1 MTPSHIAATRVGRLV
16 VLAAVCCLL
25 LSACNGD
32 DDSAPP
38 STAATTSTA
47 VRAAS
52 GTAAQYAAAIAVA
65 IRADRGFSSVPARDA
80 RCAAR
85 AAVAAIGLGTLH
97 RLGVS
102 PAEVRR
108 TRKFPRLE
116 GELSDAQATALTDAL
131 LGCIDFGRVIA
142 DQIEAN
148 SPNHRYRA
156 TQPQVDCLNTKIE
169 GDARV
174 RRAIANT
181 YTGGRTPANRQGL
194 DILGLAAQ
202 CVPLAEALGNANVG
216 PSATTP

>member
-1 MTPSHIAATRVGRLV
+1 LRRFLV
-16 VLAAVCCLL
+16 VLACCSLL
-25 LSACNGD
+25 FAAACSGD
-32 DDSAPP
+32 DDSATKT
-38 STAATTSTA
+38 STTSAAT
-47 VRAAS
+47 

-85 AAVAAIGLGTLH
+85 AAVAAIGLDALH

-108 TRKFPRLE
+108 TRKFPQLE
-116 GELSDAQATALTDAL
+116 GKLSDAQATALTDAL

-148 SPNHRYRA
+148 SPNHRYRV
-156 TQPQVDCLNTKIE
+156 TPSQVDCLNTKIE
-169 GDARV
+169 GDAQV

-181 YTGGRTPANRQGL
+181 YTGGRTPANQQGL

-202 CVPLAEALGNANVG
+202 CVPLDQALGNANVG
-216 PSATTP
+216 PSTTTP